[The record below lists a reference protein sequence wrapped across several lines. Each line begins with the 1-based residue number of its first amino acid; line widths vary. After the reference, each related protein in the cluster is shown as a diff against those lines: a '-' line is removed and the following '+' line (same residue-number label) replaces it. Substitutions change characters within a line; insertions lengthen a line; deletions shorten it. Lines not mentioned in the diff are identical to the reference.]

1 MYEIPNTKS
10 NLIQKGENMKK
21 HILSLTLGSL
31 LVSAL
36 SAEDDGF
43 YTSVG
48 YQIGEAAQMVT
59 NTKGIQELS
68 DNYEKLNNL
77 LTRYSTLNT
86 LIKLSADPSAVSGAI
101 NNLNAGATGLLK
113 EKTNSPAYQAVSL
126 ALNAAVGLW
135 NTIGYAIMCGNGNGT
150 GSGPGSVIFNN
161 QPGQSSTAITCNR
174 YEATGPG
181 KSMSI
186 DEFKKLNEAYQ
197 IIQQALKNQNGFPE
211 LGGNGAKVSVKYSYE
226 CKQENENSNI
236 NGGVNQFCEAKN
248 GSSSSG
254 SGSNGS
260 NGTSTQTT
268 TQDGVTI
275 TTTYNSNKATVKF
288 DITNNAQ
295 QLLNQAA
302 NIMQV
307 LNTQCPLVRSTHNE
321 NAPGGGQPWG
331 LSTSGNACQIFQQEF
346 SEVTSMIKNAQE
358 IVAQSKIANA
368 NQKAEIANPSNFNPF
383 TDASFAQSMLKNARA
398 QAEMF
403 NLAEQVKQNLEVMQ
417 NNNNVNE
424 NLGGFGTGMTNFVS
438 AFLASCR
445 TDGTL
450 PNAGVT
456 NNTWGAGCAYVGET
470 ITALNNSIAHFG
482 TQAQQIQQ
490 AENIADTLVNFKS
503 RYSEL
508 GNTYNSITTALSS
521 IPNAQS
527 LQNAVSKKNNP
538 YSPQGIETNYY
549 LNQNSYNQIQTIN
562 QELGRNPFRKVGIVS
577 SQTNN
582 GAMNGIGIQVGY
594 KQFFGQKRRWGARYY
609 GFFDYNHAFIKSS
622 FFNSASDVW
631 TYGFGADA
639 LYNFINDKATNFL
652 GKNNKLSVG
661 LFGGIALAGTSWL
674 NSEYVNLATMN
685 NVYNAKMNVANF
697 QFLFNMGV
705 RMNLARS
712 KKKGSDHAAQHGIEL
727 GLKIPTIN
735 TNYYSFMGAE
745 LKYRRLYSVYLNY
758 VFAY

>member
-1 MYEIPNTKS
+1 M
-10 NLIQKGENMKK
+10 
-21 HILSLTLGSL
+21 
-31 LVSAL
+31 SA
-36 SAEDDGF
+36 
-43 YTSVG
+43 G

-59 NTKGIQELS
+59 NTKGIQQLS
-68 DNYEKLNNL
+68 DNYENLSNL

-86 LIKLSADPSAVSGAI
+86 LIKLSADPSAI
-101 NNLNAGATGLLK
+101 NDARDNLGSSSRNLLDV
-113 EKTNSPAYQAVSL
+113 KTNSPAYQAVLL

-135 NTIGYAIMCGNGNGT
+135 QVTSYAFTAC
-150 GSGPGSVIFNN
+150 GPGSNENANGGIQTFNN
-161 QPGQSSTAITCNR
+161 VPGQNTTTITCNSY
-174 YEATGPG
+174 YEPGHGGPISTENYA
-181 KSMSI
+181 KI
-186 DEFKKLNEAYQ
+186 NQAYQ
-197 IIQQALKNQNGFPE
+197 IIQKALT
-211 LGGNGAKVSVKYSYE
+211 A
-226 CKQENENSNI
+226 
-236 NGGVNQFCEAKN
+236 
-248 GSSSSG
+248 
-254 SGSNGS
+254 NGS
-260 NGTSTQTT
+260 NGDGVPVLSNTTTKLDFTINGDKITGGKPNEPLVYQWSHGKAISTSWNGGTSTSTT
-268 TQDGVTI
+268 ENINTE
-275 TTTYNSNKATVKF
+275 
-288 DITNNAQ
+288 NNAQ
-295 QLLNQAA
+295 ELLKQASV
-302 NIMQV
+302 IITT
-307 LNTQCPLVRSTHNE
+307 LNEACPNFQ
-321 NAPGGGQPWG
+321 NGGNGYWAG
-331 LSTSGNACQIFQQEF
+331 ISGNGTMCGMFANEISAIQK
-346 SEVTSMIKNAQE
+346 MIANAQE
-358 IVAQSKIANA
+358 AVAQSKIVSENA
-368 NQKAEIANPSNFNPF
+368 QNQNNLDTGKPFNPY
-383 TDASFAQSMLKNARA
+383 TDASFAQGMLANASA
-398 QAEMF
+398 QAKMLD
-403 NLAEQVKQNLEVMQ
+403 LAHQVGQAINP
-417 NNNNVNE
+417 E
-424 NLGGFGTGMTNFVS
+424 NLTGSFKNFVTG
-438 AFLASCR
+438 FLATCNNPSTAG
-445 TDGTL
+445 TDGTQGSS
-450 PNAGVT
+450 PGTVT
-456 NNTWGAGCAYVGET
+456 TQTFASGCAYVGQT
-470 ITALNNSIAHFG
+470 ITNLKNSIAHFG
-482 TQAQQIQQ
+482 TQEQQIQQ

-508 GNTYNSITTALSS
+508 GNTYNSITTALSKV
-521 IPNAQS
+521 PNAQS
-527 LQNAVSKKNNP
+527 LQNVVSQKNNP

-562 QELGRNPFRKVGIVS
+562 QELGRNPFRKVGIVG

-594 KQFFGQKRRWGARYY
+594 KQFFGQKRKWGTRYY

>member
-1 MYEIPNTKS
+1 
-10 NLIQKGENMKK
+10 MKK

-31 LVSAL
+31 LVSTL

-43 YTSVG
+43 YTSAG

-113 EKTNSPAYQAVSL
+113 EKINSPAYQAVSL

-135 NTIGYAIMCGNGNGT
+135 NTIGYAVMCGNGNGT
-150 GSGPGSVIFNN
+150 GGGPGSVIFNG
-161 QPGQSSTAITCNR
+161 QPGQKSTSITCDRFN
-174 YEATGPG
+174 AIGVG
-181 KSMSI
+181 GSMSI
-186 DEFKKLNEAYQ
+186 EEFKKLNEAYQ
-197 IIQQALKNQNGFPE
+197 IIQQALKNGNGFPE
-211 LGGNGAKVSVKYSYE
+211 LGGQGTNVRVNYEYE
-226 CKQENENSNI
+226 CKQNNNNNNNNI
-236 NGGVNQFCEAKN
+236 NGGVNQFCQAKN
-248 GSSSSG
+248 GSSSS
-254 SGSNGS
+254 NGGNS
-260 NGTSTQTT
+260 TSTQTT
-268 TQDGVTI
+268 NQDGVTI
-275 TTTYNSNKATVKF
+275 TTNYSNNKATVNF
-288 DITNNAQ
+288 TITNNAQ
-295 QLLNQAA
+295 ELLAQAA

-307 LNTQCPLVRSTHNE
+307 LNTQCPLVRSTSNVDFV
-321 NAPGGGQPWG
+321 GDGSPWG
-331 LSTSGNACQIFQQEF
+331 LSTSGNACTIFQQEF
-346 SEVTSMIKNAQE
+346 SQVTSMIKNAQE
-358 IVAQSKIANA
+358 IVAQSKIANN
-368 NQKAEIANPSNFNPF
+368 NQQAEITNPSSFNPF
-383 TDASFAQSMLKNARA
+383 TDASFAQSMLKNAQA
-398 QAEMF
+398 QASMF
-403 NLAEQVKQNLEVMQ
+403 NLAEQVKKNLEVMQ

-424 NLGGFGTGMTNFVS
+424 RLSGFGAGMTNFVS

-445 TDGTL
+445 SDGTL
-450 PNAGVT
+450 PNQGVT
-456 NNTWGAGCAYVGET
+456 SNTWGAGCAYVGET
-470 ITALNNSIAHFG
+470 ITALTNSIAHFG
-482 TQAQQIQQ
+482 TEAEQIQQ
-490 AENIADTLVNFKS
+490 AVNIADTLVNFKS
-503 RYSEL
+503 RYNEL

-527 LQNAVSKKNNP
+527 LQNVVSKKNNP

-549 LNQNSYNQIQTIN
+549 LNQNTYNQIQTIN

-594 KQFFGQKRRWGARYY
+594 KQFFGQKRKWGARYY

-705 RMNLARS
+705 RMNLARP
-712 KKKGSDHAAQHGIEL
+712 KKKDSDHAAQHGIEL

>member
-1 MYEIPNTKS
+1 
-10 NLIQKGENMKK
+10 
-21 HILSLTLGSL
+21 
-31 LVSAL
+31 
-36 SAEDDGF
+36 
-43 YTSVG
+43 
-48 YQIGEAAQMVT
+48 MVK

-135 NTIGYAIMCGNGNGT
+135 NTIGYAVMCGNGNNT
-150 GSGPGSVIFNN
+150 GGGPGSVVFNG
-161 QPGQSSTAITCNR
+161 QPGSKTTNITCDR
-174 YEATGPG
+174 YEQIGVG
-181 KSMSI
+181 GSMSI
-186 DEFKKLNEAYQ
+186 DEFKKLNKAYQ
-197 IIQQALKNQNGFPE
+197 IIQQALKKGSGFPE
-211 LGGNGAKVSVKYSYE
+211 LGGNGTKVSVEYGYE
-226 CKQENENSNI
+226 CNQVTGSI
-236 NGGVNQFCEAKN
+236 NGGVDQFCRAKN
-248 GSSSSG
+248 GSSSG
-254 SGSNGS
+254 SSNGSSNGS

-275 TTTYNSNKATVKF
+275 TTTYDNNKATVKF
-288 DITNNAQ
+288 DITNTAQ
-295 QLLNQAA
+295 NLLEQAST
-302 NIMQV
+302 IMNV
-307 LNTQCPLVRSTHNE
+307 LNTQCPLVRSTHSE
-321 NAPGGGQPWG
+321 NAPGNGSPWG

-346 SEVTSMIKNAQE
+346 SAVTSMIKNAQE

-368 NQKAEIANPSNFNPF
+368 NQKAEIHNPSNFNPF
-383 TDASFAQSMLKNARA
+383 KDASFAQEMLKNARA

-403 NLAEQVKQNLEVMQ
+403 NLAEQVKKNLEVMQ
-417 NNNNVNE
+417 NNNNVTIE
-424 NLGGFGTGMTNFVS
+424 GKATNFVS

-445 TDGTL
+445 ADGTL
-450 PNAGVT
+450 PNQGVT
-456 NNTWGAGCAYVGET
+456 NNTWGAGCAYVKQT
-470 ITALNNSIAHFG
+470 ITNLENSIAHFG
-482 TQAQQIQQ
+482 TQEQQIQQ

-508 GNTYNSITTALSS
+508 GNTYNSITTALSKV
-521 IPNAQS
+521 PNAQS
-527 LQNAVSKKNNP
+527 LQNVVSKKNNP

-562 QELGRNPFRKVGIVS
+562 QELGRNPFRKVGIVG

-594 KQFFGQKRRWGARYY
+594 KQFFGQKRKWGARYY

-674 NSEYVNLATMN
+674 NSEYVNLATVN

-705 RMNLARS
+705 RMNLARP

-727 GLKIPTIN
+727 GVKIPTIN